1 MIAAVRETPRLPID
15 PARLALVV
23 ALLLLLHSGTP
34 NPTQIATGIA
44 IVVVLGISIRRPV
57 GLATIAVLV
66 GAAVVLRL
74 AWSDRTG
81 SDVLYVTKAAIDR
94 VIAGLNPYGYA
105 YQASSPPGS
114 PFPYGPLAILVYLP
128 FHKVTFLLELL
139 TGFTV
144 AAILA
149 FQGRFIGL
157 AVYAVAPIVVSV
169 ATDGSNDTTLGLF
182 ILAAFM
188 FARRWPTGAGFALA
202 SAVAFKLS
210 ALAFVPGFFAW
221 AGLRATAMF
230 FAGSVITWAP
240 VLSTWGIASFLD
252 SAAKANAV
260 HDRTT
265 WSFGVLVQEIAGRRI
280 DALDQLRFVA
290 GGLIALVGLRF
301 RRSMDAVIIVGV
313 VVYLVTLYGGNWGS
327 YAYLGGIA
335 PIVCWRLDDWLG
347 FEPVWLPARLRALR
361 DAWRRRR
368 ERAAAPAGE
377 ASAGS

>member
-1 MIAAVRETPRLPID
+1 MRENARLPID
-15 PARLALVV
+15 PARLSLVV

-44 IVVVLGISIRRPV
+44 IAVVLGISIRRPA
-57 GLATIAVLV
+57 GLLAIAVLL
-66 GAAVVLRL
+66 GAAVALRL

-94 VIAGLNPYGYA
+94 VIVGLNPYGYA
-105 YQASSPPGS
+105 YQASTPPGS

-188 FARRWPTGAGFALA
+188 FARRWPTGAGFMLA

-210 ALAFVPGFFAW
+210 ALAFAPGFFAW

-240 VLSTWGIASFLD
+240 VLSTWGIASYIE
-252 SAAKANAV
+252 SASRANDIHGSRAI
-260 HDRTT
+260 
-265 WSFGVLVQEIAGRRI
+265 WSLGVLVRELADRRI
-280 DALDQLRFVA
+280 EALDQLRFVA

-301 RRSMDAVIIVGV
+301 RRSMDAVIVVGV
-313 VVYLVTLYGGNWGS
+313 VVYLVTLYAGNWGT

-347 FEPVWLPARLRALR
+347 FESQWLPKRVRALR

-368 ERAAAPAGE
+368 ARAGPIAGEVPAGR
-377 ASAGS
+377 